1 MNAAGRLA
9 AFGVG
14 LAVAFVTAYTTAAA
28 VVPAPAATPTITS
41 ATPPP
46 AAASAPAGG
55 PAAPAAAPPADP
67 AGLSLARG
75 GYQLS
80 PVQAPNSIGAPGELR
95 FSILDPA
102 GRPLV
107 DYDTVHDKLLHLI
120 VVRSDGTQFSHVHPS
135 LDRRTGAWSIPFEWK
150 AAGTYRIFAD
160 FTPTGGRQ
168 LTLTRAVD
176 VAGAFTPSRIQGSR
190 TIDRVDGYT
199 VELQGDLI
207 AGAPTELTARIT
219 RGDRPVTSLQP
230 YLGAF
235 GHLVALRDGDLA
247 YLHVHPEGDEPA
259 PRDSGGPAV
268 AFAATAPTAGR
279 YLLYLDFQVEGTVRT
294 ATFVLDAT
302 RAADR
307 GTAPTPAPAHDTG
320 HGGH

>member
-1 MNAAGRLA
+1 M
-9 AFGVG
+9 
-14 LAVAFVTAYTTAAA
+14 
-28 VVPAPAATPTITS
+28 
-41 ATPPP
+41 
-46 AAASAPAGG
+46 
-55 PAAPAAAPPADP
+55 
-67 AGLSLARG
+67 
-75 GYQLS
+75 
-80 PVQAPNSIGAPGELR
+80 
-95 FSILDPA
+95 
-102 GRPLV
+102 
-107 DYDTVHDKLLHLI
+107 
-120 VVRSDGTQFSHVHPS
+120 HPS